1 MNTLNLQNLSA
12 LEIQTALEE
21 YMWNARLN
29 RIDEYKEQDENTGSF
44 GFSYGKVC
52 AIPKIEIKG
61 TDYELSVQASEGHY
75 CSPRENMQ
83 EVYDEVEIGFPNF
96 TFSQEFIDQYA
107 EDRET
112 PKDTVYA
119 YVPVKELSDEIYQL
133 LNNKC

>member
-12 LEIQTALEE
+12 SEIQTVLEE
-21 YMWNARLN
+21 YMWNARLKL
-29 RIDEYKEQDENTGSF
+29 IDEYKEQDEKTTSF

-52 AIPKIEIKG
+52 AIPQIKIEG
-61 TDYELSVQASEGHY
+61 TGYELSVQASESHY
-75 CSPRENMQ
+75 CSSRENMQ

-96 TFSQEFIDQYA
+96 TFSQEFINQYA

-112 PKDTVYA
+112 PKDTVYG
-119 YVPVKELSDEIYQL
+119 YVPMKELSEELYQL